1 MQPPIA
7 AIDLGTNTSRL
18 LIGHLE
24 HPRDI
29 RPVMIKRWITRLG
42 GDFTREEGLAQEAR
56 ERTLDAVADFAAEI
70 KRHGVTRVRAVATS
84 AVRDAVNG
92 TSFCDEILKKTGI
105 RIEVIDSREEGIL
118 TLRGVLTGIDD
129 RSGGVLVFDI
139 GGGST
144 EYTLALDEDPLFTE
158 SLPLGVV
165 RLTEGKKD
173 LESKEGKILRELSR
187 LKSNLEKAGLLE
199 LIKDATL
206 VGTAGT
212 ATTLAAI
219 CMKMTSYDYRRVNN
233 YTLSIQEIRDIF
245 AALLPMTPIERLR
258 VPGLEKG
265 REDLIIAGILVT
277 IETME
282 VLGFTQLKVSDFGLL
297 EGVFLTASASFPPV
311 S

>member
-18 LIGHLE
+18 LIGFIE
-24 HPRDI
+24 PSRCI
-29 RPVMIKRWITRLG
+29 RPVMIRRWITRLG
-42 GDFTREEGLAQEAR
+42 GGFTREAGLAVDAR
-56 ERTLDAVADFAAEI
+56 ERTVNALTDFAEEM
-70 KRHGVTRVRAVATS
+70 KRHGVTRVWAVATS

-92 TSFCDEILKKTGI
+92 KSFCDEILIRTGI
-105 RIEVIDSREEGIL
+105 RIEVINSREEGLL
-118 TLRGVLTGIDD
+118 TLQGVLAGIDD
-129 RSGGVLVFDI
+129 SSGGVLVFDI

-144 EYTLALDEDPLFTE
+144 EYTFALDENPLFTE

-173 LESKEGKILRELSR
+173 FESMEEKISRELEILKSR
-187 LKSNLEKAGLLE
+187 LETEGIFELL
-199 LIKDATL
+199 KRVTL

-219 CMKMTSYDYRRVNN
+219 SMKMTDYDYRLVNN
-233 YTLSIQEIRDIF
+233 HTLSIQEIRDIF
-245 AALLPMTPIERLR
+245 TTLLPMTPGERLR

-277 IETME
+277 LETMKMF
-282 VLGFTQLKVSDFGLL
+282 GFSHLKVSDFGLL
-297 EGVFLTASASFPPV
+297 EGVLLNA
-311 S
+311 